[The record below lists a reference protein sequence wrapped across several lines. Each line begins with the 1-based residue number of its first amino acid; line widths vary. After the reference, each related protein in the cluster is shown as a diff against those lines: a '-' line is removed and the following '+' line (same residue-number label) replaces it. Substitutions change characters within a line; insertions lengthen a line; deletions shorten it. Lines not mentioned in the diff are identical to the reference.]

1 MTMPVFPL
9 DMALSTR
16 IMSVSAAEV
25 WPLIGNLA
33 SDSNLRGRNPD
44 ALDFYLNT
52 HNAYETIDTIKLPI
66 VTPEKEEL
74 ASHTSTIDSSLS
86 ITTTM
91 SKAQQST
98 SSDSIITMSLQEQIA
113 KTLLLPLPKRHH
125 AMPAYFSVKGDLNS
139 KFSHLRKRRCT
150 QCERHRLQC
159 LKESADVECKS
170 CKDAGKKCVFNKRF
184 LKADRLLDF
193 KTSDKNKT
201 SESPLYQSSEQPNT
215 ELSRTRGSIVLG
227 HSPIYQRQSTDDTIN
242 LDQNS
247 ANTLASS
254 IDTTVCE
261 QRQREA
267 LGSNSIGPRYLERGT
282 YAPSNAFARQSC
294 DIDNIRSRLG
304 RESVDDDQITSPLAY
319 LETLILQYTELVK
332 GSSMA
337 PLARAKSFWEL
348 LCIEDEKVPASNA
361 DTTLANIRGLLD
373 VPTGVLIRQKVDYP
387 LLKTH
392 LKPLDFLRG
401 VIAYIICD
409 FTFQGN
415 SAFRDDAILR
425 RTAYLCFS
433 EHVADIFLQEYH
445 RQMAETQPF
454 EDRMKLRRTS
464 MSEKMNM
471 IMQPLIGAGDN
482 MNSFHESMA
491 KVGNELH
498 NIVGSYKGEFESIWA
513 PPDSKFD
520 SRIHALDDSQ
530 LHPNFVIE
538 GGDVL
543 ITTCFGVKYK
553 APGRDWRVCAPAKVI
568 LAPPTMVRSTIKRGR
583 EEDLPSARKSRK

>member
-1 MTMPVFPL
+1 MATPVFPL
-9 DMALSTR
+9 DVTPLTNN
-16 IMSVSAAEV
+16 MSVSSAKV
-25 WPLIGNLA
+25 QPLIGNSA
-33 SDSNLRGRNPD
+33 SDNNLRD
-44 ALDFYLNT
+44 S
-52 HNAYETIDTIKLPI
+52 IKLPI
-66 VTPEKEEL
+66 MTPTKEDL
-74 ASHTSTIDSSLS
+74 ASHTSTTDSSLS
-86 ITTTM
+86 ITTTV

-98 SSDSIITMSLQEQIA
+98 TSDLIITVPLREQIA
-113 KTLLLPLPKRHH
+113 KAILLPRPKRHH

-139 KFSHLRKRRCT
+139 KFSHLRTRRCT

-159 LKESADVECKS
+159 LKESADVACES
-170 CKDAGKKCVFNKRF
+170 CKGAGKKCVFNVRF
-184 LKADRLLDF
+184 LRPGRLLSL
-193 KTSDKNKT
+193 KTSDKNNI
-201 SESPLYQSSEQPNT
+201 SETHLYQSSEQLNT
-215 ELSRTRGSIVLG
+215 ELSQTRDLIALE
-227 HSPIYQRQSTDDTIN
+227 HSPLYERQSTDDTIYF
-242 LDQNS
+242 DQNS
-247 ANTLASS
+247 ANPLVLST
-254 IDTTVCE
+254 DTTACE
-261 QRQREA
+261 QRQMEA
-267 LGSNSIGPRYLERGT
+267 LDSNSVGSRYLERRNDGPT
-282 YAPSNAFARQSC
+282 NAFVRQSC
-294 DIDNIRSRLG
+294 NKDNIRSRLG
-304 RESVDDDQITSPLAY
+304 RESVDDDKITSPLAY

-337 PLARAKSFWEL
+337 PLARAKSCWEL

-361 DTTLANIRGLLD
+361 GTTLANIRGLLD
-373 VPTGVLIRQKVDYP
+373 VPTGVLIRQKVDNP

-409 FTFQGN
+409 FTFQGS
-415 SAFRDDAILR
+415 SAFGNDAMLR
-425 RTAYLCFS
+425 KTAYLCFS

-445 RQMAETQPF
+445 RQMVETQPF
-454 EDRMKLRRTS
+454 EDGMELRRTN

-520 SRIHALDDSQ
+520 SSIHALDDSQ

-543 ITTCFGVKYK
+543 ITTCFGVRYK

-568 LAPPTMVRSTIKRGR
+568 LAPPTMVRSTTKRGR

>member
-1 MTMPVFPL
+1 MAMPVFPL
-9 DMALSTR
+9 DMTPITKNL
-16 IMSVSAAEV
+16 SVSAAEV
-25 WPLIGNLA
+25 QPLISNSA
-33 SDSNLRGRNPD
+33 SDKNLRD
-44 ALDFYLNT
+44 S
-52 HNAYETIDTIKLPI
+52 IKSPI
-66 VTPEKEEL
+66 MTPTTEEL
-74 ASHTSTIDSSLS
+74 VSHTSTIDSSLS
-86 ITTTM
+86 TITTV

-98 SSDSIITMSLQEQIA
+98 SSDSIITIPLQEQIA
-113 KTLLLPLPKRHH
+113 KALLLPRLRRHH
-125 AMPAYFSVKGDLNS
+125 AMPAYFSVKGNLNS
-139 KFSHLRKRRCT
+139 KLSHLRTRRCT

-159 LKESADVECKS
+159 LKESADVACKS
-170 CKDAGKKCVFNKRF
+170 CKDAGKKCVFNTRF
-184 LKADRLLDF
+184 LKADRLLNF
-193 KTSDKNKT
+193 KTSDKNKI
-201 SESPLYQSSEQPNT
+201 SEKPLYHSSEQPNT
-215 ELSRTRGSIVLG
+215 ELFQTRGSIAPE
-227 HSPIYQRQSTDDTIN
+227 HSSIYEHQSTDDTIY

-247 ANTLASS
+247 ANPLALLT
-254 IDTTVCE
+254 DTTACE

-267 LGSNSIGPRYLERGT
+267 LDSNNIESRYLERENDV
-282 YAPSNAFARQSC
+282 PSNAFVRQSC

-319 LETLILQYTELVK
+319 LEILMLQYTELVK

-337 PLARAKSFWEL
+337 PLARAKNFWEL

-361 DTTLANIRGLLD
+361 GTTLANIRGLLD

-392 LKPLDFLRG
+392 LKPLNFLRG

-409 FTFQGN
+409 FTFQGS
-415 SAFRDDAILR
+415 SAFGDDATLR
-425 RTAYLCFS
+425 KTAYLCFS

-445 RQMAETQPF
+445 RRMAETQPF

-482 MNSFHESMA
+482 MNSFHGCMA

-520 SRIHALDDSQ
+520 SSIHALDDSQ

-538 GGDVL
+538 GGDIL
-543 ITTCFGVKYK
+543 ITTCFGVRYK
-553 APGRDWRVCAPAKVI
+553 APGKDWRVCAPAKVI
-568 LAPPTMVRSTIKRGR
+568 LAPPTMVRSTTKRGR
-583 EEDLPSARKSRK
+583 EEDLPTTRKSRK

>member
-1 MTMPVFPL
+1 MAMPVFPL
-9 DMALSTR
+9 DVTPITKNL
-16 IMSVSAAEV
+16 SVSALEV
-25 WPLIGNLA
+25 QPLIGNSA
-33 SDSNLRGRNPD
+33 SDKNLRD
-44 ALDFYLNT
+44 S
-52 HNAYETIDTIKLPI
+52 IKSPI
-66 VTPEKEEL
+66 MTPTTEEL
-74 ASHTSTIDSSLS
+74 ASHTSTMESSLS
-86 ITTTM
+86 TITTV
-91 SKAQQST
+91 SKAQQNA
-98 SSDSIITMSLQEQIA
+98 SSDSIITMPLQEQIA
-113 KTLLLPLPKRHH
+113 KALLLPRLRRHH
-125 AMPAYFSVKGDLNS
+125 AMPAYFSAKGNLNS
-139 KFSHLRKRRCT
+139 KLSHLRTRRCT

-159 LKESADVECKS
+159 VKGNADLACKS
-170 CKDAGKKCVFNKRF
+170 CKDAGKKCVFNTRF
-184 LKADRLLDF
+184 LKADRLLNF
-193 KTSDKNKT
+193 KTSDKNNI
-201 SESPLYQSSEQPNT
+201 SERPLYQPSEQPNT
-215 ELSRTRGSIVLG
+215 ELSQNRGSIALE
-227 HSPIYQRQSTDDTIN
+227 HSSIYERQSTDDTIHLN
-242 LDQNS
+242 LNP
-247 ANTLASS
+247 ANPLALST
-254 IDTTVCE
+254 DTTVCE

-267 LGSNSIGPRYLERGT
+267 LDSNSIESIYFEREND
-282 YAPSNAFARQSC
+282 APPNTFVRQSC

-319 LETLILQYTELVK
+319 LETLMLQYTELVK

-337 PLARAKSFWEL
+337 PLARAKNFWEL

-361 DTTLANIRGLLD
+361 GTTLANIRGLLD

-415 SAFRDDAILR
+415 SAFGDNAILR
-425 RTAYLCFS
+425 KTAYLCFS

-482 MNSFHESMA
+482 MNNFHGCMA
-491 KVGNELH
+491 KVCNELH

-520 SRIHALDDSQ
+520 SSIHALDDSQ
-530 LHPNFVIE
+530 LHPNFIIE
-538 GGDVL
+538 GGDIL
-543 ITTCFGVKYK
+543 ITTCFGVRYK
-553 APGRDWRVCAPAKVI
+553 APGKDWRVCAPAKVI
-568 LAPPTMVRSTIKRGR
+568 LAPPTMVRSTTKRGQ
-583 EEDLPSARKSRK
+583 EDDLPTTRKSRK